1 LFPQDRIG
9 DLRNDVPLETVAT
22 RSAPMGCGPNVNQG
36 SPLSRNQTRP
46 SDRGPPVAGLV
57 QDDGMSGLLQAMVP
71 AALGLLVAYRGAITR
86 TGRLRHSIDANIEL
100 IGKLPDDPTRATLA
114 AHNAVLIGTLV
125 RREGRQF
132 QPITPAGSSFGVN
145 AALAVLA
152 LVGAVLIAVKVA
164 GLYQPQPLER
174 EDMWLGLGF
183 YSAVAAVCA
192 RFAFRAHRK
201 GHAR

>member
-1 LFPQDRIG
+1 MTNRENAGTL
-9 DLRNDVPLETVAT
+9 VPE
-22 RSAPMGCGPNVNQG
+22 PDP
-36 SPLSRNQTRP
+36 SP
-46 SDRGPPVAGLV
+46 DCGPPVARLV
-57 QDDGMSGLLQAMVP
+57 QDDGMSGLLQAMLP

-100 IGKLPDDPTRATLA
+100 IGKLPADDPSRATLTS
-114 AHNAVLIGTLV
+114 HNAVLIGTLV

-152 LVGAVLIAVKVA
+152 LVGAVLIAVEVA

-174 EDMWLGLGF
+174 EDMWLGLSF
-183 YSAVAAVCA
+183 YLAVAVVCA
-192 RFAFRAHRK
+192 GFAFRAHRK
-201 GHAR
+201 GNAP

>member
-1 LFPQDRIG
+1 
-9 DLRNDVPLETVAT
+9 
-22 RSAPMGCGPNVNQG
+22 
-36 SPLSRNQTRP
+36 
-46 SDRGPPVAGLV
+46 
-57 QDDGMSGLLQAMVP
+57 MSGLLQVVIP

-100 IGKLPDDPTRATLA
+100 IGKLPADDPSRAKLA
-114 AHNAVLIGTLV
+114 AHNAELIGTLV

-132 QPITPAGSSFGVN
+132 QPISPAGSSFGVN
-145 AALAVLA
+145 AALTVLA
-152 LVGAVLIAVKVA
+152 LVGAVLMAVEVA

-183 YSAVAAVCA
+183 YAAVAVVCA
-192 RFAFRAHRK
+192 RFAFRAQRK